1 MSSPILRSGVQL
13 PPLWLPPVNVQV
25 LETPEPTIVHRPPG
39 LPRDEV
45 NVPPESL
52 STDGSPPGASDTPPS
67 ALRMPAQPSVKEAGK
82 KAAIALAKQVLG
94 DTFNNSI
101 DPKQRRSVAAAVN
114 ELARRARDPS
124 ATQDQIRALLDLG
137 QQLIVAGRDAGYLLP
152 TQNDFVDFVAAM
164 AQPPDKPSMPPLAQ
178 PANAPPQ

>member
-13 PPLWLPPVNVQV
+13 PPLWSHPDKVQV
-25 LETPEPTIVHRPPG
+25 LETPEPTMVHRPPW

-45 NVPPESL
+45 KVPPESL

-67 ALRMPAQPSVKEAGK
+67 APRMPAQPSTKEAGK
-82 KAAIALAKQVLG
+82 KAIALAKQVLG

-114 ELARRARDPS
+114 ELARLALDPN
-124 ATQDQIRALLDLG
+124 ANQDQMGALMDLG

-152 TQNDFVDFVAAM
+152 TQKDFVDFVAAM
-164 AQPPDKPSMPPLAQ
+164 AQPPDKPSMPP
-178 PANAPPQ
+178 PAR